1 MALPTYTIRP
11 ALRCLRKACL
21 SGSRTLAPS
30 QSLKTTALR
39 QDEAIIESTNDAST
53 PPPPPLPPSQYLDPE
68 LVSTVR
74 QERKLFKTLGLQP
87 IGSRRRRAALKGSD
101 NVPFEQMPYQCFQ
114 EARKVLLADREIK
127 LAQIVEMRKRIAR
140 WQNTPA
146 AECGGE
152 VAKKG
157 KLVRM
162 QKHLEDLKV
171 LADINDPMIKK
182 RFEDGMGNYQDLKL

>member
-11 ALRCLRKACL
+11 ALRCLRKAYPL
-21 SGSRTLAPS
+21 GPGPLAS
-30 QSLKTTALR
+30 SHSFKTTASR
-39 QDEAIIESTNDAST
+39 QDEAIIESTTNAST
-53 PPPPPLPPSQYLDPE
+53 PPPPPIPSQYLDPE
-68 LVSTVR
+68 TVSTPR

-101 NVPFEQMPYQCFQ
+101 DVPFEQMPYQCFQ

-127 LAQIVEMRKRIAR
+127 LAQIAEMRKRIAR

-182 RFEDGMGNYQDLKL
+182 RFEDGMGN

>member
-11 ALRCLRKACL
+11 ALRCLRKAYQL
-21 SGSRTLAPS
+21 GSGPLAAS
-30 QSLKTTALR
+30 HSLKTTASR
-39 QDEAIIESTNDAST
+39 QNEAIIESTTDAT
-53 PPPPPLPPSQYLDPE
+53 IPPPPPPIPSQYLDPE
-68 LVSTVR
+68 TVSTPR

-127 LAQIVEMRKRIAR
+127 LAQIAEMRKRIAR

-182 RFEDGMGNYQDLKL
+182 RFEDGMGNYFDTMP

>member
-11 ALRCLRKACL
+11 ALRCLRKVYHLGPGPL
-21 SGSRTLAPS
+21 SSCHS
-30 QSLKTTALR
+30 FKTTVLR
-39 QDEAIIESTNDAST
+39 QDEAIIQSTANAST
-53 PPPPPLPPSQYLDPE
+53 PPPPPPIPSQYLDPE
-68 LVSTVR
+68 TVSTPR

-87 IGSRRRRAALKGSD
+87 LGSRRRRAALKGSD

-127 LAQIVEMRKRIAR
+127 LAQIAEMRKRIAR

-152 VAKKG
+152 VSKKG

-182 RFEDGMGNYQDLKL
+182 RFEDGMGNYRDTML